1 MASSSSSEVKNLMQ
15 NLSVQVPV
23 KYPGKLSKKDG
34 GGKWCVSVFLCV
46 LGGVN
51 LDHKKKSLGFSWE
64 VLLGYDSELA
74 QEDEKHLLHQRTPSK
89 DFLLFF

>member
-46 LGGVN
+46 LGGGEFGPQ
-51 LDHKKKSLGFSWE
+51 KKKPG
-64 VLLGYDSELA
+64 V
-74 QEDEKHLLHQRTPSK
+74 
-89 DFLLFF
+89 

>member
-1 MASSSSSEVKNLMQ
+1 MFPFFVCF
-15 NLSVQVPV
+15 
-23 KYPGKLSKKDG
+23 G
-34 GGKWCVSVFLCV
+34 GGEF
-46 LGGVN
+46 GPQ
-51 LDHKKKSLGFSWE
+51 KKSLGFSWE